1 MLSPAMA
8 KQLAAL
14 QPTSSAELQSIV
26 DLAQQSTDPEML
38 ALCAS
43 YIEAALR
50 CTDWQPPAAGVT
62 DKQRAFI
69 DFTEQFVSSVSTM
82 TGDQVTR
89 LLDFATADEVYAF
102 VHAIY
107 IADMAL
113 RLEIVGGEVLV

>member
-1 MLSPAMA
+1 MLSPAIA
-8 KQLAAL
+8 KRLAAL
-14 QPTSSAELQSIV
+14 QPEITAELQSIV
-26 DLAQQSTDPEML
+26 DLAQRSTDPEIL
-38 ALCAS
+38 ALCTS

-50 CTDWQPPAAGVT
+50 CVDWRPPAAGLT
-62 DKQRAFI
+62 DKQSAFI
-69 DFTEQFVSSVSTM
+69 DFTEQFVSAVSTM